1 MAHHTMLSVF
11 RSLENF
17 TDTYEIIIAI
27 DDGDEAT
34 QNYFTRYKDRADIKI
49 LACNFND
56 AGLSRNF
63 AIKESSGRFVVI
75 LDGDDL
81 ISGNYF
87 TNTVETLEQAK
98 CEIVVHP
105 NYCLSFKDVDN
116 EYVLQ
121 VLGESVE
128 PETDA
133 IMQFSRHLWISAIAA
148 ARETL
153 VKFPSL
159 AT

>member
-1 MAHHTMLSVF
+1 MPKKFTKLSIILTTHNEGLMTHHTMLSVF

-27 DDGDEAT
+27 DNGDEAT

-49 LACNFND
+49 LTCNFND

-87 TNTVETLEQAK
+87 TNTVETLENIYIYDGHQ
-98 CEIVVHP
+98 
-105 NYCLSFKDVDN
+105 
-116 EYVLQ
+116 
-121 VLGESVE
+121 
-128 PETDA
+128 
-133 IMQFSRHLWISAIAA
+133 
-148 ARETL
+148 
-153 VKFPSL
+153 
-159 AT
+159 